1 MRRNYIGRVQVV
13 RRTNLGEGGSG
24 RERSEG
30 EKLGS
35 EQETLRVHMCF
46 SNACVHVLKSVIKTD
61 LPLEILVLG
70 QNLVACQQLEGE

>member
-30 EKLGS
+30 EKL
-35 EQETLRVHMCF
+35 EQVRVNKKYYVCTCAFQMHVFTF
-46 SNACVHVLKSVIKTD
+46 SRVL
-61 LPLEILVLG
+61 
-70 QNLVACQQLEGE
+70 

>member
-30 EKLGS
+30 EKLES
-35 EQETLRVHMCF
+35 EQETLRVHKCL
-46 SNACVHVLKSVIKTD
+46 SNACVHILKSVRKK
-61 LPLEILVLG
+61 
-70 QNLVACQQLEGE
+70 N